1 MEEDALSC
9 VTFDELSHLLRS
21 ATHRVRLAS
30 PFITYPVAKEVAAI
44 ARHSGARW
52 TLLTAL
58 TPASVA
64 NGFLSTAGLKALIEA
79 GVDVRSS
86 KHLHAKAYLADRR
99 GLLGS
104 ANLTRTGL
112 GLVPSSNLELMVDL
126 SAEQLASAAHSLD
139 AWWRVASR
147 VGPGELAAAKAAA
160 RRLPVTVAPPVIE
173 DPEADDALAVGA
185 LLAEAREVGLWV
197 KAVYGDDDS
206 GGWEDGALIASS
218 KKGRPKFAIGD
229 LALIYLRDHGV
240 CNAVVEITSDPWNE
254 PGELAERQIPPAE
267 AARWPWANDVRGRL
281 WVPMAAGVAPDD
293 FGIDRRGLQNG
304 HVRIDLAEFAAAV
317 RSLSAAQDHADSTTV
332 L

>member
-1 MEEDALSC
+1 MEAPLSAM
-9 VTFDELSHLLRS
+9 TFDELRRILKS
-21 ATHRVRLAS
+21 ATKRVRLAS
-30 PFITYPVAKEVAAI
+30 PFITYPVAIEVAAM
-44 ARHSGARW
+44 ARKSDARW

-79 GVDVRSS
+79 GVAVRSS
-86 KHLHAKAYLADRR
+86 KHIHAKAYLADDR
-99 GLLGS
+99 GFVGS

-112 GLVPSSNLELMVDL
+112 GLVPAANLELMVDL
-126 SAEQLASAAHSLD
+126 SPEQLASAAHALD
-139 AWWRVASR
+139 AWWRGASP

-160 RRLPVTVAPPVIE
+160 RRLPVTVAPPIIE
-173 DPEADDALAVGA
+173 DPEADGALAVAA
-185 LLAEAREVGLWV
+185 LLEEARQVGLWV

-206 GGWEDGALIASS
+206 GGWEDGSLIASS
-218 KKGRPKFAIGD
+218 KKGRPHFAIGD

-240 CNAVVEITSDPWNE
+240 CNAVVEITSEPWND
-254 PGELAERQIPPAE
+254 PDELVERQITSEE

-281 WVPMAAGVAPDD
+281 WVPLAEGVSPGD

-317 RSLSAAQDHADSTTV
+317 RSLAAAQDPASSSS
-332 L
+332 LI